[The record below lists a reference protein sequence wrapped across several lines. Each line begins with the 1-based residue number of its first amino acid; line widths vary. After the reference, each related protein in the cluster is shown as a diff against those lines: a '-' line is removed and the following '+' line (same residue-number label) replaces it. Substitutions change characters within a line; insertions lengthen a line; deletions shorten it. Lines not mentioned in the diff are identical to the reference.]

1 MGMFS
6 FFVMFFLFGVLAQM
20 TVLQDLEHYIAD
32 KARRC
37 KHVKVQIH
45 HIGNID
51 LDIRNI
57 QSVTGIE
64 RFQKLTRRTR
74 KT

>member
-1 MGMFS
+1 MGMIS

-32 KARRC
+32 KARRY
-37 KHVKVQIH
+37 KQVKVQIH

-57 QSVTGIE
+57 LFCEAQME
-64 RFQKLTRRTR
+64 QKKPNS